1 MTKPVIYTE
10 KNDCQDCYKC
20 IKQCPVKSIKIEENS
35 ASVIN
40 DFCVYCGKCIK
51 SCPVKAKKYRE
62 DFRKVQW
69 FIDSGEKVVACI
81 APSFIADF
89 PQWNP
94 EKFFTILHA
103 LGFTWASE
111 IAIGAEMV
119 AEESLKWLNRQPD
132 GVYISSCCPSVV
144 NLIGIYHPELLKN
157 LVPVYSPMVAHTKRI
172 KQTFGSD
179 VKTVFI
185 GPCIA
190 KKEES
195 DQYKEY
201 LDAAI
206 TFQELDQW
214 INEEKID
221 IPGLPVVTDDFVVGK
236 ANRGNLFPVEGGM
249 ISTMDRKAPLT
260 DLQRM
265 TFSGIENIKEILSEM
280 EISQPVGKLFL
291 ELLLCEGGCIK
302 GPGSANPG
310 GLASKR
316 RFLIQSVQQNS
327 ASDYSIKPL
336 PNVAVDIS
344 KDYTVFRPVI
354 RCIHPEKDIQDVL
367 NSMGKW
373 TEKEELNCSGCGYDN
388 CREFAKALL
397 DGKAERTMC
406 ISYMRKIAQNKASVL
421 LQKIPSGVV
430 MVDENLK
437 IIDCNRQF
445 AELLGKETVMIFD
458 SNPGMAGADLRKLV
472 SFHKLF
478 SSLLLSGEEKTEND
492 IREGDNYYH
501 VSVVN
506 IQNYKI
512 ACGIIQNLRSPEI
525 QKEVFAQRINE
536 VVRQNME
543 AVQRIAYLLGE
554 NASFTEATLNSI
566 TDSLG
571 QSASIE
577 SNTK

>member
-1 MTKPVIYTE
+1 
-10 KNDCQDCYKC
+10 
-20 IKQCPVKSIKIEENS
+20 
-35 ASVIN
+35 
-40 DFCVYCGKCIK
+40 
-51 SCPVKAKKYRE
+51 
-62 DFRKVQW
+62 
-69 FIDSGEKVVACI
+69 
-81 APSFIADF
+81 
-89 PQWNP
+89 
-94 EKFFTILHA
+94 
-103 LGFTWASE
+103 
-111 IAIGAEMV
+111 
-119 AEESLKWLNRQPD
+119 
-132 GVYISSCCPSVV
+132 VV

-157 LVPVYSPMVAHTKRI
+157 LVPVYSPMVAHAKRI
-172 KQTFGSD
+172 KQTFGND
-179 VKTVFI
+179 IKTVFI

-195 DQYKEY
+195 DQYEKY

-221 IPGLPVVTDDFVVGK
+221 IPGLPVVPDDFVVGK

-327 ASDYSIKPL
+327 VSNYSIKPL
-336 PNVAVDIS
+336 PDVAVDIS
-344 KDYTVFRPVI
+344 KDYTAFRPVI

-512 ACGIIQNLRSPEI
+512 ACGIIQNLRNPEI

-577 SNTK
+577 SNTR